1 MFQHHEGGLSERQCL
16 DWVKKMTARPE
27 PEVPADAE
35 ALDANGD
42 HDADG
47 ALPVGKLRR
56 LFAKD
61 KDAKRGAGS
70 KGGRR
75 P

>member
-1 MFQHHEGGLSERQCL
+1 MDGCGSALRRGFHERPRER
-16 DWVKKMTARPE
+16 DE
-27 PEVPADAE
+27 D
-35 ALDANGD
+35 ALDTAGD

-61 KDAKRGAGS
+61 AKRGAGGS
-70 KGGRR
+70 KSGRR